1 MLQKGLNGFQIKLLA
16 LIFMTIDHIHFAFQ
30 GVYEVPLAFNIIGRI
45 AAPIFIFMVTEG
57 MRYTRNREKY
67 MLRLWIGSLIMNIG
81 NAIMNAYFPLK
92 SGGIIINNIFSTL
105 FIICLFIYGF
115 EKVVSSLK
123 AKQYY
128 KVLGFS
134 LLTLLPFISSALIF
148 AITNT
153 GFDHL
158 YMIYLF
164 KFIMTA
170 FPSILF
176 TEGGYVLI
184 LLGLGFYLFG
194 RSKIKL
200 GVFYLISS
208 AVYFFL
214 SVDYSSV
221 STLLASDIQWL
232 MILALPFLLLYN
244 REKGRS
250 MKYFFYLYY
259 PLHIYGLVTLSY
271 FLGR

>member
-16 LIFMTIDHIHFAFQ
+16 LIFMTFDHIHFAFQ
-30 GVYEVPLAFNIIGRI
+30 GVYEVPLAFHIIGRI

-57 MRYTRNREKY
+57 MRFTRNREKY

-81 NAIMNAYFPLK
+81 NAMMNAHFPLK

-115 EKVVSSLK
+115 EKLVSSLQ

-148 AITNT
+148 AIANT

-158 YMIYLF
+158 YMIYLY

-176 TEGGYVLI
+176 TEGGYVLV

-200 GVFYLISS
+200 GAFYLISS

-221 STLLASDIQWL
+221 SALLASDIQWL
-232 MILALPFLLLYN
+232 MVLALPFLLLYN

-250 MKYFFYLYY
+250 MKYLFYLYY
-259 PLHIYGLVTLSY
+259 PLHIYGLVLLSY